1 MKTVYKR
8 IIIIFILF
16 SLILVFS
23 GILLYNTYQGLGREM
38 IRRTALLIGDSVSEI
53 LANAA
58 DRDLESLTPHE
69 KSSLRRL
76 MRSLTSEEGNIIHI
90 LLISDKMRILLSSD
104 RSVEGREY
112 TSPEEL
118 KNLQGNA
125 PKVIRK
131 TWNDSVRVVD
141 VILPLMREK
150 NAVHGYLRLVLS
162 QKEIQNVF
170 GDIFYLFVPL
180 GLVMALLIGFSIYL
194 VSRAYTKPL
203 ETIETMAENIA
214 QGDYSYRINYEG
226 QDEFTDTFSRIDASL
241 EKVNVMQASYKKTER
256 RINAL
261 MQAVD
266 ESIILL
272 DAKRAVSDY
281 NEVAVDLFQCPVE
294 MLFESHFQQIIAM
307 NKELDELIARSFE
320 REENVF
326 GHELNLWLPD
336 GRHVLSRVTTFILH
350 DENQVSGMLLTIKD
364 QKLLNELQNNL
375 QRSMK
380 FGVIASLASSI
391 SHEIKNPLSSMAI
404 HAEILHM
411 RLEEMELEN
420 KEAIDKSLN
429 VLQNEVKRLNRIIN
443 QFFNLARVKKTDLN
457 AIHINTVLEDV
468 ITLVHQQAIE
478 RNIKIEKALDPAVER
493 IYGDPDQLKQVFLNI
508 VLNAFQAI
516 HNTGTVR
523 IATRMDAGQLLV
535 EIEDDGCGMPPEVQ
549 ERLFELY
556 FTTKHDGG
564 GIGMAICRN
573 IVEAHEGQIDFKSVE
588 KKGTTFYIRLPR
600 MSQTTQINIAALRR
614 PSLSSSGTAR

>member
-8 IIIIFILF
+8 IILTLILF
-16 SLILVFS
+16 IMILTFAGVLI
-23 GILLYNTYQGLGREM
+23 YNTYQDLGKDL
-38 IRRTALLIGDSVSEI
+38 IRRTALLIGDSVSDI

-58 DRDLESLTPHE
+58 DKDLESLTPGE
-69 KSSLRRL
+69 KRRLRRL

-104 RSVEGREY
+104 RAVEGREY

-118 KNLQGNA
+118 KNLQGNQ
-125 PKVIRK
+125 PKVITK
-131 TWNDSVRVVD
+131 TWDDSIRVVD

-170 GDIFYLFVPL
+170 GDMFYIFVPI
-180 GLVMALLIGFSIYL
+180 GLVMLLLIGFSIYFI
-194 VSRAYTKPL
+194 SRAYTKPL
-203 ETIETMAENIA
+203 ESIEAMAENIA
-214 QGDYSYRINYEG
+214 QGDYSYRINYERK
-226 QDEFTDTFSRIDASL
+226 DEFTDTFSRIDKSL
-241 EKVNVMQASYKKTER
+241 EQVNVMKESYKKTEK
-256 RINAL
+256 RIHAL

-272 DAKRAVSDY
+272 DAQGDVVGY
-281 NEVAVDLFQCPVE
+281 NEVAVELFQCPVE
-294 MLFESHFQQIIAM
+294 MLFESHFHQIKQM
-307 NKELDELIARSFE
+307 NTELQALVERSFE
-320 REENVF
+320 NERNAF

-336 GRHVLSRVTTFILH
+336 GRNVLARVTTFLLREEH
-350 DENQVSGMLLTIKD
+350 AVSGMLLTIKD

-411 RLEEMELEN
+411 RLEDVEMEN
-420 KEAIDKSLN
+420 KEALNKSLE

-443 QFFNLARVKKTDLN
+443 QFFNLARIKKTDLN
-457 AIHINTVLEDV
+457 AININSVLEDV
-468 ITLVHQQAIE
+468 ITLVSQQAIE
-478 RNIKIEKALDPAVER
+478 RNIKIDTDFSDGIER

-516 HNTGTVR
+516 HNGGTVR
-523 IATRMDAGQLLV
+523 MTTRMEGAHLRV
-535 EIEDDGCGMPPEVQ
+535 EIADDGCGMTPEVQ

-573 IVEAHEGQIDFKSVE
+573 IIEAHDGEIDFESRE
-588 KKGTTFYIRLPR
+588 GAGTTFRISLPR
-600 MSQTTQINIAALRR
+600 ISHTTQLHINALRR
-614 PSLSSSGTAR
+614 TAMKA